1 MHPPGVPFGGGG
13 ARTRRPDERLRVVMY
28 SAMTYEIATF
38 QREINNISHASA
50 ALDLIFVPARLDHS
64 TANLAQGARAISLYV
79 SDYADSQ
86 LLETLSKLGVELITL
101 RYPGVSSVDVDRAAQ
116 LGIIV
121 ARAPSHSPTSI
132 AEYTVTLMLALIRKV
147 HLANNRVRHGNLS
160 LNGLVG
166 FELADKIVG
175 IIGTGRVGQTVA
187 KILQGF
193 GCTILAHDVEESPE
207 VTKYGGT
214 YVKLERIFALCDI
227 LTLHAPL
234 VPGTH
239 HMIGRGTLPRCKQ
252 GVHIINTSRGGL
264 IDVAAILEALQTG
277 QVAGLAMDV
286 YEGERSIFF
295 QDRGESVHDWSFE
308 VLKSMP
314 NVLITGHQSALTTN
328 ALASIA
334 QSTLK
339 TLMQFRNCE
348 TIVNAISVSQ
358 FRSPAKQSRSPR
370 VSIRTSRSLSSVKT
384 ASTANSSGSNV
395 PLDGPV
401 PKFSTRDRTSTNIPN
416 ASNVAT
422 SAASP
427 AMGPNTTITTDF
439 NPVSAKPN
447 GAIPH
452 NVPAVVTAIAPAD
465 VGSSVPSNNAT
476 LAKPST
482 NPSDSVNTPKTGV
495 LAPEGKA
502 RS

>member
-1 MHPPGVPFGGGG
+1 MHPPGVPTGGGST
-13 ARTRRPDERLRVVMY
+13 RIRRPEERLRVVMY

-38 QREINNISHASA
+38 QREINNIPHASA
-50 ALDLIFVPARLDHS
+50 ALDLVFVSARLDHS
-64 TANLAQGARAISLYV
+64 TANLARGARAISLYV
-79 SDYADSQ
+79 SDYADPQ
-86 LLETLSKLGVELITL
+86 LLETLSKLGVKLIAL
-101 RYPGVSSVDVDRAAQ
+101 RYAGVSSVDVDRAAE
-116 LGIIV
+116 LGIYV
-121 ARAPSHSPTSI
+121 ARAPAHSPTSI

-147 HLANNRVRHGNLS
+147 HLANNRVRHGDLS

-175 IIGTGRVGQTVA
+175 IIGTGKVGQTVA

-193 GCTILAHDVEESPE
+193 GCTILAHDVEESPD
-207 VTKYGGT
+207 VIRYGGT
-214 YVKLERIFALCDI
+214 YVKLEKIFNACDI

-334 QSTLK
+334 QSTLT
-339 TLMQFRNCE
+339 TLMQFRNGE
-348 TIVNAISVSQ
+348 TIDNAISVSR
-358 FRSPAKQSRSPR
+358 FRSSFRHSRSLR
-370 VSIRTSRSLSSVKT
+370 VPTKTSRSASSVKA
-384 ASTANSSGSNV
+384 ASTAVASGSNV
-395 PLDGPV
+395 PFDGPL
-401 PKFSTRDRTSTNIPN
+401 PRISTRTSTI
-416 ASNVAT
+416 ASQA
-422 SAASP
+422 P
-427 AMGPNTTITTDF
+427 APNTSTTTDF
-439 NPVSAKPN
+439 NPASAKSN
-447 GAIPH
+447 GPISH
-452 NVPAVVTAIAPAD
+452 NVAAAV
-465 VGSSVPSNNAT
+465 AT
-476 LAKPST
+476 VAAVDAGKFHSAK
-482 NPSDSVNTPKTGV
+482 
-495 LAPEGKA
+495 
-502 RS
+502 